1 MDEIDKK
8 IIEILK
14 QDSSQPYTTIAKQV
28 ALSEGAV
35 RKRIQNL
42 VKEGIIRKFTIQL
55 GTAQGAK
62 ALTLVS
68 AAPTPEVAK
77 QIARLENIETVYE
90 ITGQHDIAVVLSAP
104 TIEKINETVD
114 RIREISGVTNTNT
127 MIVLKHYS

>member
-14 QDSSQPYTTIAKQV
+14 QDSSQSYTSIAKQV
-28 ALSEGAV
+28 SLSEGAV

-42 VKEGIIRKFTIQL
+42 VKEGTIRRFTVQL
-55 GTAQGAK
+55 GTQAAK
-62 ALTLVS
+62 ALILIS
-68 AAPTPEVAK
+68 ATPTPEVSK
-77 QIARLENIETVYE
+77 QIAKLENIETVYE
-90 ITGQHDIAVVLSAP
+90 ITGQYDIAVILSAP

-114 RIREISGVTNTNT
+114 KIRGIPNVTNTNT